1 MSSLETAVTILR
13 CFSAETPELAVSDV
27 AKRVG
32 VPKSTVSRLMKAM
45 AECDL
50 VEQQEDRGRY
60 RVGLLPFRL
69 GQLYQ
74 AHVKVLDMVE
84 AEVAALV
91 DATGFTGY
99 VCVLNGAD
107 IIVLRI
113 RHGNYPV
120 RMVFEPGLRIPA
132 FATAVGKALL
142 ARQSDDELRAVLP
155 PVLAYERTRL
165 RRPIAKFL
173 GELAGVRDRR
183 WAEARQET
191 VQGMGAVAC
200 AVGSSD
206 QQQPIGFA
214 LSFPVNAVSSK
225 SRIEIVQQVV
235 AVATHIAER
244 TGDPIWA
251 GHTRPRQTRSSRRVP
266 VRAPA
271 GGRNESNKGGSN
283 HVQEHT
289 G

>member
-27 AKRVG
+27 AKRLD

-45 AECDL
+45 AECAL

-74 AHVKVLDMVE
+74 AHVKVLEMVE
-84 AEVAALV
+84 AEIAALV
-91 DATGFTGY
+91 ERTGFTGY
-99 VCVLNGAD
+99 ICVLNGAD

-142 ARQSDDELRAVLP
+142 ARQSDDELRALLP
-155 PVLAYERTRL
+155 PVLTYERTRL
-165 RRPIAKFL
+165 KRPIGRFL
-173 GELAGVRDRR
+173 GELAGVRERL
-183 WAEARQET
+183 WAGAQQET

-206 QQQPIGFA
+206 RQQPVGFA
-214 LSFPVNAVSSK
+214 LSFPVNAVSPK
-225 SRIEIVQQVV
+225 SRTEIVEQVV
-235 AVATHIAER
+235 AVAARIAEK
-244 TGDPIWA
+244 TGDPIWE
-251 GHTRPRQTRSSRRVP
+251 GRTRALRTTSSRRAP
-266 VRAPA
+266 VRRPT
-271 GGRNESNKGGSN
+271 GNREESSKGDIS
-283 HVQEHT
+283 HVQDRA

>member
-27 AKRVG
+27 AKRLG

-84 AEVAALV
+84 AEIATLV
-91 DATGFTGY
+91 ETTGFTGY

-113 RHGNYPV
+113 RHGDYPV

-142 ARQSDDELRAVLP
+142 ARQSDDELRALLP

-173 GELAGVRDRR
+173 GELAGVRDRL

-191 VQGMGAVAC
+191 VQGIGAVAC
-200 AVGSSD
+200 AVGSSER
-206 QQQPIGFA
+206 QQPIGFA
-214 LSFPVNAVSSK
+214 LSFPVNAVSTK
-225 SRIEIVQQVV
+225 NRTEIVEKMV
-235 AVATHIAER
+235 AVAARIAER

-251 GHTRPRQTRSSRRVP
+251 DRTRAIRTTSSRRVP
-266 VRAPA
+266 VRRAA
-271 GGRNESNKGGSN
+271 GSRGQSNKGGNN
-283 HVQEHT
+283 HVQERA